1 MTLQGDMYSICNI
14 ELPILILLAEP
25 AMLNVTKPPLHARIA
40 HLQVDRAKATMYK
53 DYLFPLEMAEEGSRN
68 IATQE
73 ICL

>member
-1 MTLQGDMYSICNI
+1 
-14 ELPILILLAEP
+14 
-25 AMLNVTKPPLHARIA
+25 MLNVTKPPLHAKTA